1 MRKNM
6 ILKIKQVT
14 YNLLLIFVGLC
25 LFGPSLEAQTASPIG
40 IWKTIDDG
48 NGQAK
53 SHVEIYQ
60 QGSKLYGKI
69 VQLLQKPADTRC
81 DKCSGAE
88 KDQLVLGMVILKDM
102 RTAGTSWKHGTILDP
117 NSGSTYGCSIWFENN
132 NSTVLKVRGKHW
144 TGLYRTQTWYRIK

>member
-1 MRKNM
+1 M
-6 ILKIKQVT
+6 IVKT
-14 YNLLLIFVGLC
+14 LLSSQKTIIFFGIMSLI
-25 LFGPSLEAQTASPIG
+25 GPSITAQTTSPIG
-40 IWKTIDDG
+40 VWKTIDDG
-48 NGQAK
+48 SGQAK

-102 RTAGTSWKHGTILDP
+102 RVEGTSWKHGTILDP

-132 NSTVLKVRGKHW
+132 ISTELKVRGKHW